1 MSTIVRSASPGPIS
15 ARTWWA
21 LRFGS
26 SRRNRLPPGGSSSA
40 IRAAAAAPV
49 TAASARLARPPR
61 RAANPARAL
70 APASSPIGHQKVPF
84 ASGSSSTRTSRAP
97 ASRSSPASHSAAR
110 RSPSDADSRGPE
122 QSSSRRSRIHAASGG
137 REAPV
142 GALVAMAGNLPALPN
157 ITGMGTGGGVTL
169 FRIRGIRIAV
179 DYSWFVVLFLIIFWL
194 SGFYKDVL
202 DEPKG
207 SSAPYLLAVASATLF
222 FASILLHELGHAFVA
237 RRHNI
242 GVSGIT
248 LWMFGGFA
256 RLEKDSDTP
265 GTEFKIAIAGPL
277 VTAAIVVACF
287 LAGLLLAGDE
297 FRHAALAQSVTRTS
311 GIAAMV
317 SWLGS
322 INLFVLI
329 FNLVPAFPLDGG
341 RIARAI
347 AWWRT
352 GSRNSG
358 TRFAATLGE
367 WFGVLMIIGGL
378 GYFLA
383 YRGDVFG
390 GVWLAFIGFILRGAA
405 KAALAQTAVTSR
417 IEGISVAD
425 VMDRDP
431 VAIPEGAS
439 IEQALDEYFLRYRSP
454 WFPVVDTAQRFIGLV
469 DRGAADN
476 VPAVERTSSVVSDVL
491 ARDSGSL
498 TIGEDEPLESVLGN
512 EALRR
517 LGALIAT
524 DSEGHIRG
532 VLTIDAIG
540 KALRPVAPGS
550 ADTSL

>member
-1 MSTIVRSASPGPIS
+1 
-15 ARTWWA
+15 
-21 LRFGS
+21 
-26 SRRNRLPPGGSSSA
+26 
-40 IRAAAAAPV
+40 
-49 TAASARLARPPR
+49 
-61 RAANPARAL
+61 
-70 APASSPIGHQKVPF
+70 
-84 ASGSSSTRTSRAP
+84 
-97 ASRSSPASHSAAR
+97 
-110 RSPSDADSRGPE
+110 
-122 QSSSRRSRIHAASGG
+122 
-137 REAPV
+137 
-142 GALVAMAGNLPALPN
+142 MA
-157 ITGMGTGGGVTL
+157 GGGVTL

-194 SGFYKDVL
+194 SASYRDEL
-202 DEPKG
+202 DLPQGDSE
-207 SSAPYLLAVASATLF
+207 PYLLAVASAALF
-222 FASILLHELGHAFVA
+222 FGSILLHELGHAFVA
-237 RRHNI
+237 RRHDI

-265 GTEFKIAIAGPL
+265 GTEFRIAIAGPL
-277 VTAAIVVACF
+277 VTAAIVLVCAAAFLLTEDSHKLGDTLLTRDNATSSGFAAVVA
-287 LAGLLLAGDE
+287 
-297 FRHAALAQSVTRTS
+297 
-311 GIAAMV
+311 
-317 SWLGS
+317 WLGS
-322 INLFVLI
+322 INLFVLA

-367 WFGVLMIIGGL
+367 WFGLFLILAGV
-378 GYFLA
+378 GYFLI
-383 YRGDVFG
+383 YLGDVISG
-390 GVWLAFIGFILRGAA
+390 IWLAFIGFILRGAA
-405 KAALAQTAVTSR
+405 KAAIAQTEVSSR

-454 WFPVVDTAQRFIGLV
+454 WFPVVDAGRHFIGLV

-476 VPAVERTSSVVSDVL
+476 VPAVERASSLVSDVL
-491 ARDSGSL
+491 ARDNGSL
-498 TIGEDEPLESVLGN
+498 TIREDEPLESVLGN

-524 DSEGHIRG
+524 DAEGRIRG

-540 KALRPVAPGS
+540 KALRPAAPGS

>member
-1 MSTIVRSASPGPIS
+1 M
-15 ARTWWA
+15 
-21 LRFGS
+21 
-26 SRRNRLPPGGSSSA
+26 
-40 IRAAAAAPV
+40 
-49 TAASARLARPPR
+49 
-61 RAANPARAL
+61 
-70 APASSPIGHQKVPF
+70 PASGF
-84 ASGSSSTRTSRAP
+84 
-97 ASRSSPASHSAAR
+97 
-110 RSPSDADSRGPE
+110 
-122 QSSSRRSRIHAASGG
+122 
-137 REAPV
+137 
-142 GALVAMAGNLPALPN
+142 
-157 ITGMGTGGGVTL
+157 TL

-179 DYSWFVVLFLIIFWL
+179 DYSWFIVLFLIIFWL
-194 SGFYKDVL
+194 SSSYRDQLNLPDGDS
-202 DEPKG
+202 EP
-207 SSAPYLLAVASATLF
+207 YFLAVASAALF

-237 RRHNI
+237 RRHGI

-277 VTAAIVVACF
+277 VTAAIVLVCF
-287 LAGLLLAGDE
+287 GTFLLSADSGQLSN
-297 FRHAALAQSVTRTS
+297 AALAQSSTRAS
-311 GIAAMV
+311 GGAILV
-317 SWLGS
+317 GWLGS
-322 INLFVLI
+322 INLFVLV

-347 AWWRT
+347 AWRRT
-352 GSRNSG
+352 GSRNAG

-367 WFGVLMIIGGL
+367 WFGLFLILAGL

-383 YRGDVFG
+383 YKGDLIG
-390 GVWLAFIGFILRGAA
+390 GIWLTFIGFILRGAA
-405 KAALAQTAVTSR
+405 KSAIAQTEVTSR

-425 VMDRDP
+425 VMERDP

-454 WFPVVDTAQRFIGLV
+454 WFPVVDAGRHFIGLV

-476 VPAVERTSSVVSDVL
+476 VPAVERASSVVSDVL

-498 TIGEDEPLESVLGN
+498 TIGENEPLESVLGN

-524 DSEGHIRG
+524 DAEGRIRG

-550 ADTSL
+550 ADTNL